1 MDKLIDYINLNPSD
15 DPIQRHNDN
24 ISLHQLKYEKDNL
37 DYFYRVSKIEPKSKL
52 LKLVCEKKSNYLPDL
67 IELFKKG
74 YEPTNEDKLFINNEY
89 EYLNNLKTQHSINS
103 PLYQIIIITMMI
115 KLRHHRS
122 YIENFRKYER
132 VLTSIYCLK
141 EKKLIGYNYKSLIQ
155 LIHPIIGDKSRAQF
169 HRVILR
175 AIEDYYGYKKFL
187 NDFDKSE
194 KLKNKVEQMEF
205 PEVSDYNKKLFLLI
219 FKELKL

>member
-1 MDKLIDYINLNPSD
+1 
-15 DPIQRHNDN
+15 
-24 ISLHQLKYEKDNL
+24 
-37 DYFYRVSKIEPKSKL
+37 
-52 LKLVCEKKSNYLPDL
+52 
-67 IELFKKG
+67 
-74 YEPTNEDKLFINNEY
+74 
-89 EYLNNLKTQHSINS
+89 
-103 PLYQIIIITMMI
+103 MMI

-155 LIHPIIGDKSRAQF
+155 LIYPIIRDPSRDQF
-169 HRVILR
+169 YKVIIR

-194 KLKNKVEQMEF
+194 KLKNKVNQMQF
-205 PEVSDYNKKLFLLI
+205 PEVSDYNKTLFKLI